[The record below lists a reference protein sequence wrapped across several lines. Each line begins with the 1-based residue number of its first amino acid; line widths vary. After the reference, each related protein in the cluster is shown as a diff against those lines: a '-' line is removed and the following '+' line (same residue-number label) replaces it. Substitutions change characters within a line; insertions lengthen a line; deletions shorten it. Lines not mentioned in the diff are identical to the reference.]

1 VAYHW
6 WKALPEES
14 LQKADS
20 MSASDLDGFDEWKE
34 QPLLAKPSVR
44 FRKTINADNPAYKP
58 FGPRWV
64 RPARSRPCEGPHPP
78 P

>member
-6 WKALPEES
+6 WQALPRES
-14 LQKADS
+14 LKLGGAPGAS
-20 MSASDLDGFDEWKE
+20 SAASDLEGYDGWRE

-58 FGPRWV
+58 YGPR
-64 RPARSRPCEGPHPP
+64 
-78 P
+78 